1 MNEKHGCKVNMGKP
15 IASVELQITQ
25 MYKPLI
31 AHNGLLLSVA
41 SIQQQSSGSNNY
53 GLFTIVAAYHARIAR
68 RQVGSHQDNMR
79 HHLVRKLKS
88 KKNWIAARD
97 QRDFPI
103 LPLSPPWR
111 LRWND
116 PVWYVQL
123 CILPYWGAVHYWGAV
138 RTVRTRT
145 RVILWW

>member
-1 MNEKHGCKVNMGKP
+1 MGKP

-41 SIQQQSSGSNNY
+41 SIQKQSSGSNNY

-79 HHLVRKLKS
+79 HHLVRKHKS
-88 KKNWIAARD
+88 KKN
-97 QRDFPI
+97 
-103 LPLSPPWR
+103 
-111 LRWND
+111 
-116 PVWYVQL
+116 
-123 CILPYWGAVHYWGAV
+123 
-138 RTVRTRT
+138 
-145 RVILWW
+145 